1 MSTNESEIEM
11 NEATAAQERAQLMQE
26 RFGEWVWTRD
36 ENDCARILDVLGPVG
51 TPRSGSQPFAP
62 VHQRQQL
69 GEHEMTDH
77 LHYIEHIHEA
87 GYGVHAKFICTGD
100 RTSPCHQYPPA
111 ELAMERWSD
120 ADKHL
125 FVSHD
130 ECWIEFWMNEEC
142 AVLCGPDREP
152 VRSGPI
158 TVSFEDCLVWEY
170 AEPAVTPGDVH
181 QARA

>member
-1 MSTNESEIEM
+1 MS
-11 NEATAAQERAQLMQE
+11 
-26 RFGEWVWTRD
+26 
-36 ENDCARILDVLGPVG
+36 
-51 TPRSGSQPFAP
+51 
-62 VHQRQQL
+62 
-69 GEHEMTDH
+69 DH
-77 LHYIEHIHEA
+77 LHYIEHRHEA
-87 GYGVHAKFICTGD
+87 GYGIKTIVTCKGD

-130 ECWIEFWMNEEC
+130 ECWIESWMNLEC

-158 TVSFEDCLVWEY
+158 TVTFEDCLAWEY
-170 AEPAVTPGDVH
+170 AEPAVTAGDVH
-181 QARA
+181 QARADADRARSDAAWDLYRDRQGGA